1 VRVARCADVLA
12 HRHGLDARKARV
24 AGMLHDLARLYP
36 PARLLAECEAR
47 RMPIDEFERANP
59 VVLHAR
65 LGAALARETFGVHD
79 GEILS
84 AIAKHTVAADVMSP
98 LDCALYLADG
108 LEPGRDFAER
118 AALWELALRD
128 LRGGMRG
135 LLLHGFRY
143 LSRKGVPMAPQTA
156 AAART
161 FGVELT
167 GS

>member
-1 VRVARCADVLA
+1 
-12 HRHGLDARKARV
+12 
-24 AGMLHDLARLYP
+24 
-36 PARLLAECEAR
+36 
-47 RMPIDEFERANP
+47 MPIDEFERANP

-143 LSRKGVPMAPQTA
+143 LSRKGVPMAPQTT